1 MAGSVNKSIIIGH
14 LGGDPDIK
22 KTADGRPIG
31 QFSVA
36 TSESWR
42 DKTTGERKER
52 TQWHRVVVFSEGLCK
67 IVEQYLK
74 KGSKVYVEGQ
84 METRK
89 WKDQANVERYVT
101 EIVLRN
107 FNGSIQLLDRAS
119 GGVPPNDGSTED
131 PTRFGSAPSRAGA
144 AGGCAGDDMNDDIPF

>member
-1 MAGSVNKSIIIGH
+1 M
-14 LGGDPDIK
+14 
-22 KTADGRPIG
+22 
-31 QFSVA
+31 
-36 TSESWR
+36 
-42 DKTTGERKER
+42 
-52 TQWHRVVVFSEGLCK
+52 FSEGLCK

-119 GGVPPNDGSTED
+119 GGVPPNDGSGED
-131 PTRFGSAPSRAGA
+131 PTRFGASPSQAGGSA
-144 AGGCAGDDMNDDIPF
+144 AGGRNDDMNDDIPF